1 MPALIGKVQ
10 QQKNKMRSEISHQ
23 KFARKRETRKLPG
36 NSIGS
41 LCVLRK
47 RSEGWGSGREKRCQG
62 LNWQYVGGD
71 IEDMQVIKIS
81 VIATDKDNV
90 RIRGP
95 KDNE

>member
-1 MPALIGKVQ
+1 M
-10 QQKNKMRSEISHQ
+10 
-23 KFARKRETRKLPG
+23 
-36 NSIGS
+36 
-41 LCVLRK
+41 LRK

>member
-47 RSEGWGSGREKRCQG
+47 RSEGWGSG
-62 LNWQYVGGD
+62 GD